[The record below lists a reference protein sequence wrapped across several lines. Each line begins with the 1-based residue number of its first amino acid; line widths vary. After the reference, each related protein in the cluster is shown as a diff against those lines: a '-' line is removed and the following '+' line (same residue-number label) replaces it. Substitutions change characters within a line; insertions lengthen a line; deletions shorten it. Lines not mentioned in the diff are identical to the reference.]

1 MATTGRRSPH
11 VSSRTTGTGL
21 FEKCAQHI
29 RTTLRDAFPEL
40 RPSPRTV
47 PAGPSLADFRD

>member
-1 MATTGRRSPH
+1 MPGAEGAGLELLVATTGRRSPH

-29 RTTLRDAFPEL
+29 RTTLRDAFPE
-40 RPSPRTV
+40 
-47 PAGPSLADFRD
+47 